1 MATGLGIAKSSG
13 ARLSQE
19 LIDQIASYLEQ
30 YDEEDSFRLKNPV
43 SKLPA
48 YACISRKWQLS
59 IESRTFR
66 SLIISNKELPD
77 FAKIV
82 VGHRRQFLT
91 QVTYDIFLTLNSDRS
106 SNPKFE
112 SDEDQKVN
120 NAAFTQALKDLFQEL
135 KSWETDYKEEQ
146 SRVRP
151 LTLSLRKLQTL
162 HVTHRGNKRTL
173 PTADEDEDFD
183 TSDSELEGGCPCCGE
198 RQYKDSI
205 LRMLHPQDLPVLEQV
220 FVFIAYNLPY
230 KPSRTVEPRSM
241 AALLSKFP
249 NLEAMYFMVDDNEV
263 TDLKVAQTL
272 RHGETSP
279 TCLLQFD
286 LRSKGSRFLSK
297 LTRC

>member
-1 MATGLGIAKSSG
+1 MATRLGIAESSG
-13 ARLSQE
+13 SRLSQE
-19 LIDQIASYLEQ
+19 LIDQIASYLER
-30 YDEEDSFRLKNPV
+30 YDEDSSRLKKPV

-66 SLIISNKELPD
+66 SLIINNTELPD
-77 FAKIV
+77 LAKIV
-82 VGHRRQFLT
+82 VGHRRHFLT

-112 SDEDQKVN
+112 SDDDQKVN
-120 NAAFTQALKDLFQEL
+120 NATFTQALKDLFQQL
-135 KSWETDYKEEQ
+135 KSWETDNKEGQ
-146 SRVRP
+146 SQVRP

-162 HVTHRGNKRTL
+162 HVTHHGNEHTL
-173 PTADEDEDFD
+173 PTVDEDGDFD
-183 TSDSELEGGCPCCGE
+183 SSDSELEGGCPCCGE

-205 LRMLHPQDLPVLEQV
+205 LRMLGPQDLPVLERV
-220 FVFIAYNLPY
+220 FFFIAYNLPY

-241 AALLSKFP
+241 AALLAKFP

-272 RHGETSP
+272 RHGESFP
-279 TCLLQFD
+279 TYPLQLD
-286 LRSKGSRFLSK
+286 LRPKGSRFLSK